1 MAASPRVLD
10 SLAERIGW
18 ERATFVKEH
27 HHKVRKTPISA
38 TSTPPFSRSCGVR
51 LAVCLFLWLAAAT
64 PAQANPQNDLSY
76 AAAWDRLLA
85 ESDQLRAAEAGVR
98 GRQAREEATRKL
110 RQPELDLE
118 LRQLNYQKSLDFPL
132 GPLAPV
138 LGQLGVPDPF
148 EYQLDGWRTRPV
160 VSLSMPIYTGGR
172 IPAAQAA
179 AEAEVRAAE
188 FERYGATETL
198 ATQLARAYFGQ
209 QLAARA
215 LEVRADVLAGFEQHL
230 RHAEALEREG
240 MISHATRLQAQ
251 VARDEAAR
259 EHVQARNQLLTAE
272 AVLAG
277 LLRSDAAIAPVTPL
291 FVLPQGVERT
301 AGPPSPGPHPRL
313 GQLDAL
319 ADQSRAGIQAQEAK
333 FRPTVFAFG
342 QYDLYRDDALFT
354 EPDWI
359 YGIGLRFTL
368 LSNQGRREG
377 LRAAKAQAAQVES
390 SLEEARVQLSILA
403 TRAARGLDSAR
414 MQFESLE
421 SSLALARENLRL
433 QSFSFRE
440 GQATSLDVI
449 DAQLG
454 LGRAR
459 IQRAQAAHDYVLS
472 LAAWLEA
479 TGRASALAS
488 FVNHPDR
495 IIVE

>member
-1 MAASPRVLD
+1 MTISSINNLPFKRGWGVG
-10 SLAERIGW
+10 LAICLSFW
-18 ERATFVKEH
+18 
-27 HHKVRKTPISA
+27 
-38 TSTPPFSRSCGVR
+38 
-51 LAVCLFLWLAAAT
+51 LAVPT
-64 PAQANPQNDLSY
+64 PATANPPLDLSY
-76 AAAWDRLLA
+76 AAAWGRLLS
-85 ESDQLRAAEAGVR
+85 ESDQLRAAEAGIR
-98 GRQAREEATRKL
+98 GQQAQAEASRKL
-110 RQPELDLE
+110 RQPEVELD
-118 LRQLNYQKSLDFPL
+118 LRQLDYQKSLDVPL
-132 GPLAPV
+132 GSLAPA
-138 LGQLGVPDPF
+138 LGQLGVPSSF
-148 EYQLDGWRTRPV
+148 EYQVDGWRTRPV
-160 VSLSMPIYTGGR
+160 VTLSMPLYTGGR

-179 AEAEVRAAE
+179 AEAAVRGAE
-188 FERYGATETL
+188 SARYGATESL
-198 ATQLARAYFGQ
+198 ATLLVQAYFGQ

-215 LEVRADVLAGFEQHL
+215 YEVRTDVLAGFEQHL
-230 RHAEALEREG
+230 QHAEALEREG
-240 MISHATRLQAQ
+240 MISRATRLQAQ

-259 EHVQARNQLLTAE
+259 EHVLARNQLLTAE
-272 AVLAG
+272 TVLAG
-277 LLRSDAAIAPVTPL
+277 LLRSDAVIAPVTPL
-291 FVLPQGVERT
+291 FVLPQGAERT
-301 AGPPSPGPHPRL
+301 TGPPSPGPHPRL

-319 ADQSRAGIQAQEAK
+319 ADQSQAGIQAQQAR

-342 QYDLYRDDALFT
+342 QYDLYREDALFI

-377 LRAAKAQAAQVES
+377 LRAAREQAAQVES
-390 SLEEARVQLSILA
+390 SLEETRVQLSILT

-414 MQFESLE
+414 MQFELLE
-421 SSLALARENLRL
+421 SSLALAQENLRL
-433 QSFSFRE
+433 QSISFRE

-479 TGRASALAS
+479 TGRASAMAS